1 MHSIGAKK
9 LWGRIAIF
17 CIRVSLTEEWTE
29 ENKGRHFSLH
39 ISRQNWPLHQP
50 SGPPLGL
57 VHKAHSTR
65 WHSGMDAVSCFYIL
79 QPYNHKMG
87 FDADIF
93 EMYLN
98 GVVSA
103 ECAWISASPI
113 QRNGTITETSAT
125 NLP

>member
-1 MHSIGAKK
+1 M
-9 LWGRIAIF
+9 
-17 CIRVSLTEEWTE
+17 
-29 ENKGRHFSLH
+29 
-39 ISRQNWPLHQP
+39 
-50 SGPPLGL
+50 
-57 VHKAHSTR
+57 
-65 WHSGMDAVSCFYIL
+65 HSGMDAVSGFYIL
-79 QPYNHKMG
+79 QPYHHKMG

-125 NLP
+125 NLPHANLP